1 MIFSPPDHASSS
13 SFASQYHQSL
23 VPVHRNALET
33 GVLALAASDPKM
45 MALFTSLLVKRDGES
60 MAPTP
65 FTCEPAMVHLP
76 TGSSDGSHLEHM
88 ASFREIDATLRDVR
102 IQQPWRFSVLSLLF
116 LSFL

>member
-1 MIFSPPDHASSS
+1 LPLCTL
-13 SFASQYHQSL
+13 SFLPTLHQSL

-65 FTCEPAMVHLP
+65 FTCEPAMTHLP
-76 TGSSDGSHLEHM
+76 ASASDNSLQEHM
-88 ASFREIDATLRDVR
+88 ASFREIDATLRDVGNHF
-102 IQQPWRFSVLSLLF
+102 IV
-116 LSFL
+116 SFLLLRAFVFC